1 MKEVLLVMFWNK
13 WHGRDNR
20 RPCKWVQDLKSK
32 GNWKT
37 FSFFYA
43 FFRPDGSRLE
53 DDKNIMCVH
62 LSRDKL
68 IYSWR
73 NLRDILDTLKKKR
86 LTSSNVCGSKTT
98 YCVFCPGNQIWCA
111 AVFWISF
118 LLWVE
123 VSWKLFQ
130 KEKLFGL
137 WVKNDILR
145 VLPKNSNLVDVE
157 CFFFEEISFCSETK
171 WVQRIVATDL
181 LGKVKMAYRRRFLLR
196 MQQTDFY
203 FAYSQFDRAS
213 PEFSNRHRTCFVSI
227 MMSCVAWI
235 FLSENEIGT

>member
-53 DDKNIMCVH
+53 DDKNTGIMCVH

-73 NLRDILDTLKKKR
+73 NLRDILDTLKKTTYFFGRLWVKNDILRVLPRKSNLVCSSILNLLPSLSWGELKTLPERETFRSVGQKR
-86 LTSSNVCGSKTT
+86 HIACFAQEIKSGVQQYFESPSFFELRWAENSSRKRNFSVCGSKTT
-98 YCVFCPGNQIWCA
+98 YCVFCPRIQI
-111 AVFWISF
+111 
-118 LLWVE
+118 
-123 VSWKLFQ
+123 
-130 KEKLFGL
+130 
-137 WVKNDILR
+137 
-145 VLPKNSNLVDVE
+145 
-157 CFFFEEISFCSETK
+157 
-171 WVQRIVATDL
+171 
-181 LGKVKMAYRRRFLLR
+181 
-196 MQQTDFY
+196 
-203 FAYSQFDRAS
+203 
-213 PEFSNRHRTCFVSI
+213 
-227 MMSCVAWI
+227 
-235 FLSENEIGT
+235 